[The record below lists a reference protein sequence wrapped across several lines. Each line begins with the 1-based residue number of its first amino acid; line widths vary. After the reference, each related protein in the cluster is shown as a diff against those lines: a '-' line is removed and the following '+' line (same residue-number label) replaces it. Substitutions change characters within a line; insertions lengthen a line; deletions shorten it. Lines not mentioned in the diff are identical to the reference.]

1 MIEKP
6 SKIQPALVGG
16 LIIGLLWSLPFLS
29 LINFCCCLGV
39 LAGGAVAALMLIKR
53 SPVLP
58 VSTGDGAV
66 VGLLAGVVGAGVHL
80 VLGVP
85 ISIIFNPAGV
95 SFLKSLIAQI
105 NSDPQFRAAMEEALR
120 SQENQGLPERFIAA
134 LLGWLVV
141 SVISIG
147 FSALGGVIGVAM
159 FEKRKGQQPPFPPS
173 PPQYGG
179 PGFAPPGPP
188 PGGPPPPGQAPYGQG
203 PPPSY

>member
-1 MIEKP
+1 VIEKP

-16 LIIGLLWSLPFLS
+16 LVVGLLSSIPFLN

-39 LAGGAVAALMLIKR
+39 LVGGAVAARMLIKA

-66 VGLLAGVVGAGVHL
+66 VGALAGVVGAGVYL

-85 ISIIFNPAGV
+85 ISLLFNQAWISMLRSIV
-95 SFLKSLIAQI
+95 DQM
-105 NSDPQFRAAMEEALR
+105 NDPQFRAAMDEALR
-120 SQENQGLPERFIAA
+120 NSQNQGLAERLLAA
-134 LLGWLVV
+134 LFSWFIV
-141 SVISIG
+141 SLISIG
-147 FSALGGVIGVAM
+147 FSTLGGLIGVAM
-159 FEKRKGQQPPFPPS
+159 FEKRKGQQPPFPPTG
-173 PPQYGG
+173 PEYGG

-203 PPPSY
+203 PPPGY

>member
-1 MIEKP
+1 MVEKP

-16 LIIGLLWSLPFLS
+16 LVIGLLWSVPFLS

-39 LAGGAVAALMLIKR
+39 LAGGSVAALMLIKR

-58 VSTGDGAV
+58 VSNGDGAV

-85 ISIIFNPAGV
+85 ISIIFNQAGLGV
-95 SFLKSLIAQI
+95 VKSLFDQM
-105 NSDPQFRAAMEEALR
+105 NDPQIRAAMDEALKA
-120 SQENQGLPERFIAA
+120 QENQGLAERLVAA

-147 FSALGGVIGVAM
+147 FSTLGGLIGVAM
-159 FEKRKGQQPPFPPS
+159 FEKRKGQQPPAPGYGGAGFPP
-173 PPQYGG
+173 PPS
-179 PGFAPPGPP
+179 
-188 PGGPPPPGQAPYGQG
+188 PPPPGQAPYGQG

>member
-16 LIIGLLWSLPFLS
+16 LVVGLLWSIPFLN

-39 LAGGAVAALMLIKR
+39 LVGGAVAARMLIKS

-66 VGLLAGVVGAGVHL
+66 VGALAGLVGAGVYL

-85 ISIIFNPAGV
+85 ISLLFNQAGLSMLRSIFDQVN
-95 SFLKSLIAQI
+95 
-105 NSDPQFRAAMEEALR
+105 DPQFRAAMDEALR
-120 SQENQGLPERFIAA
+120 SSENQGLAERLLAA
-134 LLGWLVV
+134 LFSWFIV

-147 FSALGGVIGVAM
+147 SSTLGGLIGVAM
-159 FEKRKGQQPPFPPS
+159 FEKRKGQQPPAPDYGGASFPPPGS
-173 PPQYGG
+173 PPQ
-179 PGFAPPGPP
+179 
-188 PGGPPPPGQAPYGQG
+188 PGQAPYGQG

>member
-16 LIIGLLWSLPFLS
+16 LVVGLLWSIPFLN

-39 LAGGAVAALMLIKR
+39 LIGGALASWILIKR

-66 VGLLAGVVGAGVHL
+66 VGALAGVVGAGVYL

-85 ISIIFNPAGV
+85 ISLLFNQAGL
-95 SFLKSLIAQI
+95 S
-105 NSDPQFRAAMEEALR
+105 MLR
-120 SQENQGLPERFIAA
+120 SMIDQLDSPEFRVAMDEVLRNSENQGLVERLLAA
-134 LLGWLVV
+134 LFSWLVI

-147 FSALGGVIGVAM
+147 FSTLGGLIGVAM
-159 FEKRKGQQPPFPPS
+159 FEKRKGQQPPFPPTA
-173 PPQYGG
+173 PDYGG

>member
-1 MIEKP
+1 MVEKP

-16 LIIGLLWSLPFLS
+16 LVIGLLWSVPFLS
-29 LINFCCCLGV
+29 LVNFCCCLGV

-58 VSTGDGAV
+58 VSNGDGAV

-85 ISIIFNPAGV
+85 ISIIFNQAGLGV
-95 SFLKSLIAQI
+95 VKSLFDQM
-105 NSDPQFRAAMEEALR
+105 NDPQIRAAMDEALKA
-120 SQENQGLPERFIAA
+120 QENQGMAERLVAA

-147 FSALGGVIGVAM
+147 FSTLGGLIGVAM
-159 FEKRKGQQPPFPPS
+159 FEKRKGQQPPAPG
-173 PPQYGG
+173 YGG
-179 PGFAPPGPP
+179 AGFPP
-188 PGGPPPPGQAPYGQG
+188 PGAPPPPGQAPYGQG

>member
-1 MIEKP
+1 MIERP
-6 SKIQPALVGG
+6 SKVQPALIGG
-16 LIIGLLWSLPFLS
+16 LVVGLLWSIPFLN

-39 LAGGAVAALMLIKR
+39 LVGGAVAAWMLIKR
-53 SPVLP
+53 SPVHP

-66 VGLLAGVVGAGVHL
+66 VGALAGVVGAGVYL

-85 ISIIFNPAGV
+85 ISLLFDGAGLLRSIV
-95 SFLKSLIAQI
+95 DQLDS
-105 NSDPQFRAAMEEALR
+105 PEFRVAMDEALR
-120 SQENQGLPERFIAA
+120 NSESQGLVERLLAA
-134 LLGWLVV
+134 LFSWLVV

-147 FSALGGVIGVAM
+147 FSTLGGLIGVAM
-159 FEKRKGQQPPFPPS
+159 FEKRKGQQPPFPPTA
-173 PPQYGG
+173 PDYGG